1 MGGTGRALLGV
12 LAGGYS
18 FSTAHGR
25 LDFCCWW
32 GHGETKARSSFC
44 PQTQFQP
51 PLAQNARG
59 ASQHTG
65 ITLLVGG
72 GSGWSPV
79 PRRPLWLLGT
89 ADGGRGQLSCP
100 VPPGARPRTL
110 PCERPSGALA
120 PAPCS
125 TAMRCHSLLLALCT
139 LAGKG
144 CAPRGGGLGGHPV
157 TPHLCLW
164 GFVAHGCTAPC
175 TIPRGV
181 PMLQPAVP
189 VSCPADV
196 PGVTGVGD
204 GGGGD
209 AHPPHLHAGTLIHT
223 VRHHSRVC
231 TPTGTHA
238 WISPP
243 HAHTPPSPAGPR
255 GFGGPAVPTPECPHG
270 MCLPQV
276 WAAGTRRRS
285 CSRTS

>member
-204 GGGGD
+204 GGGGM
-209 AHPPHLHAGTLIHT
+209 
-223 VRHHSRVC
+223 
-231 TPTGTHA
+231 
-238 WISPP
+238 
-243 HAHTPPSPAGPR
+243 HTPPTCMLG
-255 GFGGPAVPTPECPHG
+255 H
-270 MCLPQV
+270 
-276 WAAGTRRRS
+276 
-285 CSRTS
+285 